1 MTKTKLLE
9 KGIWRKEF
17 GERNNVMAKVST
29 NISLDAED
37 KVKAQE
43 FLAAVG
49 MDLSTAVGVFIKQM
63 LREGRIPFEI
73 RGEIPNKETLSA
85 MEECEEMKKTSKI

>member
-1 MTKTKLLE
+1 
-9 KGIWRKEF
+9 
-17 GERNNVMAKVST
+17 MAKVST

-37 KVKAQE
+37 KVKAQK

-85 MEECEEMKKTSKI
+85 MEECEEMKKNPQKYKRYKNADEMMEDILSEV

>member
-1 MTKTKLLE
+1 
-9 KGIWRKEF
+9 
-17 GERNNVMAKVST
+17 MAKVST

-85 MEECEEMKKTSKI
+85 MEECDVMKKNPQKYKRYKNADEMMEDILSEV